1 LSQFEFDFISS
12 SFYCRFFKRN
22 VQVQVQTLEFLI
34 DEVARARVVVYYKR
48 KENIAERNV
57 ESAGKDAERGT

>member
-1 LSQFEFDFISS
+1 
-12 SFYCRFFKRN
+12 
-22 VQVQVQTLEFLI
+22 VQTLEFLI

-57 ESAGKDAERGT
+57 ESAGKERDLKTPIACVTSRQ